1 MALTKIQR
9 MMLIAMLAAQAVVI
23 SLIER
28 GIPSPFA
35 FAPGAKLGLGN
46 LITLIA
52 LFTLSKKDTAKVII
66 LRLVITTF
74 FAGTLSTF
82 VYSLSGVLLS
92 FIGMLLVKQLGPKRV
107 SLIGISTIG
116 GILHNLGQLLV
127 FAFFAQTWAILNY
140 LPILAMTGILAGFAV
155 GFMGNFIL
163 ERLDILTIH
172 TGWFISDNPNTPTH
186 YE

>member
-1 MALTKIQR
+1 MF
-9 MMLIAMLAAQAVVI
+9 IAMLSAQAVVI

-52 LFTLSKKDTAKVII
+52 LFTLSKKDTIKVLI
-66 LRLVITTF
+66 LRLSITTF
-74 FAGTLSTF
+74 FAGTLSTLM
-82 VYSLSGVLLS
+82 YSLAGVLLS
-92 FIGMLLVKQLGPKRV
+92 FIGMLAVKQLGPKRV

-127 FAFFAQTWAILNY
+127 FAVFAKTWTILNY

-163 ERLDILTIH
+163 ERLDILNVDENWIA
-172 TGWFISDNPNTPTH
+172 NR
-186 YE
+186 

>member
-1 MALTKIQR
+1 MHTKIQR
-9 MMLIAMLAAQAVVI
+9 MMFIAMLAAQAIVI

-52 LFTLSKKDTAKVII
+52 IFTLSKRDSLKVII
-66 LRLVITTF
+66 LRLLITTF

-82 VYSLSGVLLS
+82 LYSLSGVSLS
-92 FIGMLLVKQLGPKRV
+92 FIGMLLIKAIGPKHV

-116 GILHNLGQLLV
+116 GFLHNVGQLLV
-127 FAFFAQTWAILNY
+127 FSFFAQTWSILNY
-140 LPILAMTGILAGFAV
+140 LPILAITGILAGFAV
-155 GFMGNFIL
+155 GFIGNYIL
-163 ERLDILTIH
+163 ERMDILPIDTKWLI
-172 TGWFISDNPNTPTH
+172 FDKQSLK
-186 YE
+186 

>member
-1 MALTKIQR
+1 MHTKIQR
-9 MMLIAMLAAQAVVI
+9 MMFIAMLAAQAVVI

-52 LFTLSKKDTAKVII
+52 IFTLSKKDSLKVII
-66 LRLVITTF
+66 LRLLITTF

-82 VYSLSGVLLS
+82 LYSLAGVTLS
-92 FIGMLLVKQLGPKRV
+92 FVGMLFIKSLGSKRV

-116 GILHNLGQLLV
+116 GFLHNVGQLCV
-127 FAFFAQTWAILNY
+127 FAFFAKTWSILNY
-140 LPILAMTGILAGFAV
+140 LPILAFTGILAGFAV
-155 GFMGNFIL
+155 GFIGNYIL
-163 ERLDILTIH
+163 ERLDILDIDTN
-172 TGWFISDNPNTPTH
+172 WLLQK
-186 YE
+186 

>member
-1 MALTKIQR
+1 MF
-9 MMLIAMLAAQAVVI
+9 IAMLSAQAVVI

-52 LFTLSKKDTAKVII
+52 LFTLSKKDTIKVLI
-66 LRLVITTF
+66 LRLSITTF
-74 FAGTLSTF
+74 FAGTLSTLM
-82 VYSLSGVLLS
+82 YSLAGVLLS
-92 FIGMLLVKQLGPKRV
+92 FIGMLVVKQLGPKRV

-127 FAFFAQTWAILNY
+127 FAVFAKTWTILNY

-163 ERLDILTIH
+163 ERLDILNVDENWIA
-172 TGWFISDNPNTPTH
+172 NR
-186 YE
+186 